1 VADELG
7 ERADRHGGRHE
18 STKKS
23 VAALEIGTKSAA
35 GS

>member
-1 VADELG
+1 VRTGMADG
-7 ERADRHGGRHE
+7 TE